1 MRVRGW
7 IAALAL
13 GALVMAPSAA
23 WAQASTATKID
34 DSTIKTRVEARLK
47 GADSLKNDKIDVSVE
62 NGVVTLTGTVGSEA
76 QSLRARQLARIDGV
90 TRVENK
96 LDVDSKTERTMEKA
110 GAKADKT
117 MDKAAAKTEK
127 TMDKAG
133 EKTKNAA
140 EKTKDA
146 TVKGAEK
153 TKDAAVKV
161 GEKTKDV
168 AATTGEA
175 ITDAWITTKL
185 KADFVNEDTLK
196 GSDINVDTN
205 NHVVTLKG
213 TVVSAAGKARA
224 EQIAK
229 TTKGVNRVINTLTI
243 APKS

>member
-1 MRVRGW
+1 MKVRAMMAAVAL
-7 IAALAL
+7 AALVSAPV
-13 GALVMAPSAA
+13 GASA
-23 WAQASTATKID
+23 QTTAAKVD
-34 DSTIKTRVEARLK
+34 DSTIKTRVETRLK
-47 GADSLKNDKIDVSVE
+47 NADSLKDDTIVVSVD
-62 NGVVTLTGTVGSEA
+62 NGVVTLTGTVHSEA
-76 QSLRARQLARIDGV
+76 QSVRARQLAKVAGV
-90 TRVENK
+90 TSVENK
-96 LDVDSKTERTMEKA
+96 LDVDSKTERAMGKA
-110 GAKADKT
+110 GAKTGEA
-117 MDKAAAKTEK
+117 
-127 TMDKAG
+127 MDKAG
-133 EKTKNAA
+133 EKTKSAA

-146 TVKGAEK
+146 SVKGAEK

-213 TVVSAAGKARA
+213 TVASAAGKARA
-224 EQIAK
+224 AEIAK

-243 APKS
+243 APAK

>member
-23 WAQASTATKID
+23 LAQTSTAAKVD
-34 DSTIKTRVEARLK
+34 DSTIKSKVEARLK
-47 GADSLKNDKIDVSVE
+47 DAPSLKNDTIDVSVE
-62 NGVVTLTGTVGSEA
+62 NGVVTLTGKVHSEA
-76 QSLRARQLARIDGV
+76 QSTRARQLAKVAGV
-90 TRVENK
+90 TKVENK
-96 LDVDSKTERTMEKA
+96 IEVEKTEGTMAKA

-117 MDKAAAKTEK
+117 MDKA
-127 TMDKAG
+127 G
-133 EKTKNAA
+133 EKTKSAA

-146 TVKGAEK
+146 SVKGAEK

-213 TVVSAAGKARA
+213 TVASAAGKARA
-224 EQIAK
+224 AEIAK

-243 APKS
+243 APAK

>member
-23 WAQASTATKID
+23 WAQTSTAAKID
-34 DSTIKTRVEARLK
+34 DSTIKSKVEARLK
-47 GADSLKNDKIDVSVE
+47 SADSLKNDTIDVSVE
-62 NGVVTLTGTVGSEA
+62 NGVVTLTGTVHSEA
-76 QSLRARQLARIDGV
+76 QSLRARQLAKVAGV
-90 TRVENK
+90 TKVENK

-110 GAKADKT
+110 
-117 MDKAAAKTEK
+117 AAKTGK
-127 TMDKAG
+127 AMDKAG
-133 EKTKNAA
+133 EKTKDAA

-153 TKDAAVKV
+153 TKDAAAKV

-168 AATTGEA
+168 AATTGEV

-213 TVVSAAGKARA
+213 TVASAAGKARA

-229 TTKGVNRVINTLTI
+229 TTKGVNSVINTLII
-243 APKS
+243 APKK